1 MTDRNMYR
9 YSNIF
14 LQEMRNLWLF
24 ICHLCQELYYS
35 EGQTQTMSLLNHS
48 QRKASFRHHFVAMT
62 ANAKGASV
70 LNEKQSF

>member
-1 MTDRNMYR
+1 MLLPMTAMLRVRSHIYMTDRNMYR
-9 YSNIF
+9 YSNII

-48 QRKASFRHHFVAMT
+48 QR
-62 ANAKGASV
+62 
-70 LNEKQSF
+70 